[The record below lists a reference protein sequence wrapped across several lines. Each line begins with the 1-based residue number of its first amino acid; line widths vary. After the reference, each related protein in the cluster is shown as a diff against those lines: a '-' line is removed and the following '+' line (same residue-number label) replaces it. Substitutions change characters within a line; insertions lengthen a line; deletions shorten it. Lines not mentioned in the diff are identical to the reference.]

1 MKYSRGFRETILRKV
16 LPPENQPIR
25 RISKENGISE
35 QTIRNWMILAK
46 DGKMDDTDCDMSPN
60 HRSPEEK
67 LRLVIEGK
75 TLSEEMLGGWLRE
88 HGMHSE
94 HLTLWEQ
101 ELKTIV
107 TDKNERIKEEL
118 ASLRKKNKDLEKE
131 LHRKEKTIAEMAAL
145 ITLKKKWDAY
155 LEEREADSSEKK

>member
-46 DGKMDDTDCDMSPN
+46 DGKLDETDCDMSPS

-75 TLSEEMLGGWLRE
+75 TITEEKLGGWLRE

-94 HLTLWEQ
+94 HLSLWEQ
-101 ELKTIV
+101 ELKSIV
-107 TDKNERIKEEL
+107 TDKNDKIKEEL

-131 LHRKEKTIAEMAAL
+131 LLRKDKTIAEMAAL
-145 ITLKKKWDAY
+145 ITLKKKWEAF
-155 LEEREADSSEKK
+155 LEEREVDSSEKK

>member
-16 LPPENQPIR
+16 LPPESQPIR
-25 RISKENGISE
+25 RISKENGIAE
-35 QTIRNWMILAK
+35 QTIRNWVILAK
-46 DGKMDDTDCDMSPN
+46 DGKMGDADCDMSPN
-60 HRSPEEK
+60 QRSPEEK

-75 TLSEEMLGGWLRE
+75 TLSEEQLGEWLRE

-94 HLTLWEQ
+94 HLSLWEQ
-101 ELKTIV
+101 ELKSIV
-107 TDKNERIKEEL
+107 TDKNEKIKEEL

-131 LHRKEKTIAEMAAL
+131 LLRKDKTIAEMAAL
-145 ITLKKKWDAY
+145 ITLKKKWEAY